1 MHPIHRLFI
10 LGLCITIPGGSEAQ
24 EFAETAPHQWHQF
37 RGPMATGE
45 APHATPP
52 TSWSEDKNVKWKV
65 ELPGPG
71 SSTPIVWQDRV
82 FVLATIPTDDLDE
95 SIPSPEDQ
103 PDRPFGIKFE
113 NRIFEFVVLCL
124 DRETGKERWRQ
135 IARRCVPFQGHHPDN
150 NFASASPTTDGKYLY
165 VPFGSQGFYCYDL
178 DGNLIWERNLGNVET
193 RLSFGEGAS
202 LTVADGKLIIV
213 RDNENQSYIEVLNTA
228 DGKTLWRQDRDEPS
242 SWATPI
248 VVEQNGTH
256 YIVTNASNRVRT
268 YNLQDGQL
276 IWECAGQVSNVTPSP
291 VPLDGTVYCASGYR
305 GSALQAIKID
315 SEGDITDTDQV
326 TWSLDKD
333 TPYIPSLLLYRD
345 RIYFTKSLNG
355 IVSSVAAK
363 DGTPLIEATRL
374 PNIRSMYSSPV
385 AANGHIFLF
394 GRGGAAV
401 VLKAGETFEVVAENQ
416 LDDRIDASPA
426 LVGNQMFVRGL
437 KSLYCLEADD

>member
-1 MHPIHRLFI
+1 MRFFNRLFVI
-10 LGLCITIPGGSEAQ
+10 GFCAVLPGLTDAQ
-24 EFAETAPHQWHQF
+24 EFSETAPHQWHQF
-37 RGPMATGE
+37 RGPLATGE

-52 TSWSEDKNVKWKV
+52 TSWSEEKNVKWKV

-71 SSTPIVWQDRV
+71 SSTPIVWKDRV
-82 FVLATIPTDDLDE
+82 FVLATIPTEELDE

-113 NRIFEFVVLCL
+113 NRIFEFVVLCF
-124 DRETGKERWRQ
+124 DRETGQEKWRQ

-228 DGKTLWRQDRDEPS
+228 DGKTLWRKDRDEPS

-248 VVEQNGTH
+248 VVKQDDQN

-268 YNLQDGQL
+268 YNLQNGQL

-291 VPLDGTVYCASGYR
+291 VPLEGIVYCASGYR
-305 GSALQAIKID
+305 GSAMQAIEID
-315 SEGDITDTDQV
+315 SQGDITDSDQIA
-326 TWSLDKD
+326 WSLDKD
-333 TPYIPSLLLYRD
+333 TPYIPSLLLYQD
-345 RIYFTKSLNG
+345 QIYFTKSLNG
-355 IVSSVAAK
+355 IVSSVAAN

-374 PNIRSMYSSPV
+374 PGIRSMYSSPV
-385 AANGHIFLF
+385 AANGHVYVF
-394 GRGGAAV
+394 GRNGAAV
-401 VLKAGETFEVVAENQ
+401 VLKAGKTFELVSENQ

-426 LVGNQMFVRGL
+426 LVGDLMFVRGL
-437 KSLYCLEADD
+437 KSLYCLQAQD

>member
-1 MHPIHRLFI
+1 MSPIYRLFI
-10 LGLCITIPGGSEAQ
+10 LGLCVAIPSGSEAQ
-24 EFAETAPHQWHQF
+24 DFAKTAAHQWHQF
-37 RGPMATGE
+37 RGPLATGE

-52 TSWSEDKNVKWKV
+52 ISWSEDKNVKWKA

-82 FVLATIPTDDLDE
+82 FVLATIPTDDVDE
-95 SIPSPEDQ
+95 SVPSPEDQ

-124 DRETGKERWRQ
+124 DRETGKEKWRQ
-135 IARRCVPFQGHHPDN
+135 TARRCVPFQGHHPDN

-178 DGNLIWERNLGNVET
+178 EGNLIWERNLGNVET

-268 YNLQDGQL
+268 YNLQDGKL

-305 GSALQAIKID
+305 GSALQAIKLD

-345 RIYFTKSLNG
+345 QIYFTKSLNG
-355 IVSSVAAK
+355 IISSVAAK

-385 AANGHIFLF
+385 AANGHLFLF
-394 GRGGAAV
+394 GRDGAAV
-401 VLKAGETFEVVAENQ
+401 VLQAGETFEVVAENQ
-416 LDDRIDASPA
+416 LEDRIDASPA

-437 KSLYCLEADD
+437 KSLYCLEAED